1 MKTMSNFF
9 KYVFASMLGFIFGYI
24 IIFLIVS
31 SILIGTVSYFVS
43 KSMKSDKELVVQD
56 KSILKI
62 DFSTVAER
70 IDDSPFAEFTS
81 SFDESMTPLSLKGII
96 DEISKAKKD
105 RKISGIYLNF
115 GMLSVG
121 LSSLSEVRTALLNF
135 KKSGKFIYAFSDFY
149 TEKSYYLASVA
160 DSVFMQ
166 PEGNLIFNGFHM
178 EMAFFRGTFDK
189 LGIEPK
195 IIRHGKFKS
204 AGESLDK
211 YAMSNE
217 NRIQLTE
224 MVNSMYNKYLIDIS
238 KSRKI
243 SKDELYSIANDFKV
257 KTAQDA
263 VKNKLVDKLF
273 YTDEMIALMKKKTGR
288 DKLNF
293 ITLSRYKNSKV
304 QKEDKAKEKTYTK
317 NRIALIYAVG
327 NIVIGEGSNDMIG
340 SESLSAAIRKAR
352 LDKDVKA
359 IVLRINSGGG
369 SALASDIILREVLL
383 AKKEKPFV
391 VSMGDVAA
399 SGGYYIA
406 CAADSILAEPTTLTG
421 SIGVIGMI
429 VNMEKFW
436 KDKVGVSFD
445 RIKTGTYADLGNP
458 NRAMTKDEEQIIQML
473 IDGTYKTFIKHV
485 AEGRKMKVD
494 NVDSLGQ
501 GRVWTGEQ
509 ALKNKLVDKMGG
521 LTDAIEV
528 AARMAKMDNY
538 RIMVLPKMDNPIEK
552 FFKTFNL
559 TSIKVDLVKSFMG
572 DDYLLYNQIK
582 DVKEFNGIYTIM
594 PYYFT
599 ID

>member
-24 IIFLIVS
+24 IIIIIVT
-31 SILIGTVSYFVS
+31 SILVGAVSYIVS
-43 KSMKSDKELVVQD
+43 KSLKTDNELVIQD

-70 IDDSPFAEFTS
+70 VDESPFAEFSS
-81 SFDESMTPLSLKGII
+81 SFNESLTPLSLKGII
-96 DEISKAKKD
+96 DEIVKAKTDK
-105 RKISGIYLNF
+105 KISGIYLNF
-115 GMLSVG
+115 GMLTVG
-121 LSSLSEVRTALLNF
+121 LSSLSEIRTALLDF

-160 DSVFMQ
+160 DSIFMQ

-224 MVNSMYNKYLIDIS
+224 MINSMYNKYLIDIS
-238 KSRKI
+238 ESRKI
-243 SKDELYSIANDFKV
+243 SKDELYAIANEFKV

-273 YTDEMIALMKKKTGR
+273 YADEMIALMKKKTGK
-288 DKLNF
+288 DKLNL
-293 ITLSRYKNSKV
+293 ITLSKYKNSKV
-304 QKEDKAKEKTYTK
+304 SSDDKGKEKSYTK

-352 LDKDVKA
+352 QDKDVKA

-369 SALASDIILREVLL
+369 SALASDIILREVKL
-383 AKKEKPFV
+383 AQKEKPFV

-421 SIGVIGMI
+421 SIGVIGLL

-436 KDKVGVSFD
+436 KDKTGVTFD
-445 RIKTGTYADLGNP
+445 RIKTGSYADLGNP
-458 NRAMTKDEEQIIQML
+458 NRSMTKDEELIIQML
-473 IDGTYKTFIKHV
+473 IDGTYNTFIKHV
-485 AEGRKMKVD
+485 AEGRKLKVAM
-494 NVDSLGQ
+494 VDSLGQ

-509 ALKNKLVDKMGG
+509 ALKNRLVDKLGG
-521 LTDAIEV
+521 LSDAIDV

-538 RIMVLPKMDNPIEK
+538 RIMVLPKMDNPLEK
-552 FFKTFNL
+552 FMKTFNL
-559 TSIKVDLVKSFMG
+559 TSIKVELVKSFMG
-572 DDYLLYNQIK
+572 ADYDLYNQMKDIK
-582 DVKEFNGIYTIM
+582 EYNGIYTIM
-594 PYYFT
+594 PCYFT

>member
-24 IIFLIVS
+24 IIIIIVS
-31 SILIGTVSYFVS
+31 TILIGTVSYLVS
-43 KSMKSDKELVVQD
+43 KSLKSDNEVAIQD

-70 IDDSPFAEFTS
+70 VDDSPFANFTS
-81 SFDESMTPLSLKGII
+81 SFDESSPPLSLKGII
-96 DEISKAKKD
+96 DEIAKAKND

-115 GMLSVG
+115 GMLGVG
-121 LSSLSEVRTALLNF
+121 LSSLAEVRTALLNF
-135 KKSGKFIYAFSDFY
+135 KKSGKFIYAYSDFY
-149 TEKSYYLASVA
+149 TEKSYYLASVS
-160 DSVFMQ
+160 DSIFMQ
-166 PEGNLIFNGFHM
+166 PEGNLIFNGFHI

-204 AGESLDK
+204 FGESFDK
-211 YAMSNE
+211 YAMSKE
-217 NRIQLTE
+217 NRTQLTE
-224 MVNSMYNKYLIDIS
+224 MVNSMYDKYLEDIS

-243 SKDELYSIANDFKV
+243 SKDILYLIANEFKV

-263 VKNKLVDKLF
+263 VNNKLVDKLF
-273 YTDEMIALMKKKTGR
+273 YTDEMIALLKKKTGR

-293 ITLSRYKNSKV
+293 ITLSNYKNSKV
-304 QKEDKAKEKTYTK
+304 LKGDKIKEKPYTRNK
-317 NRIALIYAVG
+317 IALIYAIG
-327 NIVIGEGSNDMIG
+327 NIVVGEGSNDMIG

-369 SALASDIILREVLL
+369 SALASDIILREVKL
-383 AKKEKPFV
+383 AEKEKPFV

-421 SIGVIGMI
+421 SIGVIGMVI
-429 VNMEKFW
+429 NMEKFW
-436 KDKVGVSFD
+436 KDKLGVSFD
-445 RIKTGTYADLGNP
+445 RIKTGNYADIGNP
-458 NRAMTKDEEQIIQML
+458 NRPMTKDEEQIIQML

-485 AEGRKMKVD
+485 AEGRKIKVD
-494 NVDSLGQ
+494 MVDTLGQ
-501 GRVWTGEQ
+501 GRVWTGKE
-509 ALKNKLVDKMGG
+509 ALKNRLIDKLGG
-521 LTDAIEV
+521 LSDAIEV

-572 DDYLLYNQIK
+572 TDYDLYNQMKEI
-582 DVKEFNGIYTIM
+582 KEFNGIYTIM
-594 PYYFT
+594 PVYFT

>member
-1 MKTMSNFF
+1 MI
-9 KYVFASMLGFIFGYI
+9 GFIFGYI
-24 IIFLIVS
+24 VIIIIVT
-31 SILIGTVSYFVS
+31 SIMIGTVSYIVS
-43 KSMKSDKELVVQD
+43 KSMKTDNEVVIQD

-62 DFSTVAER
+62 DFFTLAER
-70 IDDSPFAEFTS
+70 VDDSPLASFS
-81 SFDESMTPLSLKGII
+81 SNFNEDMAPLSLKGVT
-96 DEISKAKKD
+96 DEIKKAKTD
-105 RKISGIYLNF
+105 HKISGIYLNF
-115 GMLSVG
+115 GMVSLG
-121 LSSLSEVRTALLNF
+121 LSSLNEVRTALLDF
-135 KKSGKFIYAFSDFY
+135 KKSGKFMYAYSDYY

-178 EMAFFRGTFDK
+178 EMAFLRGTFDK

-224 MVNSMYNKYLIDIS
+224 MVNSMYENYLQAIS

-243 SKDELYSIANDFKV
+243 NKDELFSIANEFKV
-257 KTAQDA
+257 KTAADA
-263 VKNKLVDKLF
+263 VKNKLVDKLL
-273 YTDEMIALMKKKTGR
+273 YNDEVIALLKKKTGK
-288 DKLNF
+288 DKPNF
-293 ITLSRYKNSKV
+293 ITLSKYKNSK
-304 QKEDKAKEKTYTK
+304 QIKTDKGKDKPYTK
-317 NRIALIYAVG
+317 NKIALIYAVG
-327 NIVIGEGSNDMIG
+327 NIVMGEGSNDMIG
-340 SESLSAAIRKAR
+340 SESLSSAIRKAR
-352 LDKDVKA
+352 QDKDVKA

-369 SALASDIILREVLL
+369 SALASDIILREVKL
-383 AKKEKPFV
+383 AKKEKPFI

-406 CAADSILAEPTTLTG
+406 CAADSIFAEPTTLTG
-421 SIGVIGMI
+421 SIGVIGMM

-445 RIKTGTYADLGNP
+445 RIKTGNYADLGNT
-458 NRAMTKDEEQIIQML
+458 NRPMTKDEEQIIQML
-473 IDGTYKTFIKHV
+473 IDGTYNTFIKHV
-485 AEGRKMKVD
+485 ADGRKMKT
-494 NVDSLGQ
+494 NMVDSLGQ

-509 ALKNKLVDKMGG
+509 ALRYKLVDKLGG
-521 LTDAIEV
+521 LSDAIEV

-538 RIMVLPKMDNPIEK
+538 RITVLPKMDNPIEK
-552 FFKTFNL
+552 FFKSFNM

-572 DDYLLYNQIK
+572 DDYVLYNQIK
-582 DVKEFNGIYTIM
+582 EVREYNGIYTLL

-599 ID
+599 IE